1 VIDLI
6 IRALAVVGALVVTAA
21 AWFSAMWALSR
32 RDDCKARAA
41 LDEVPP
47 LDSPVW
53 DRLIA
58 ALIDEERRNG
68 R

>member
-1 VIDLI
+1 MIDLI
-6 IRALAVVGALVVTAA
+6 IRALAVVGALAVTAA
-21 AWFSAMWALSR
+21 VWFSAMWALSR
-32 RDDCKARAA
+32 RDDRKAKAA
-41 LDEVPP
+41 LDELPP

>member
-1 VIDLI
+1 MIDLI
-6 IRALAVVGALVVTAA
+6 IRALAVVGGLVVAAA

-32 RDDCKARAA
+32 RDDRKARAA
-41 LDEVPP
+41 LDELPP

-58 ALIDEERRNG
+58 ALIEEERRNG